1 MTTRLPQSALSSGA
15 IFHLVGLAADAA
27 ESGESSDP
35 LEWQV
40 LRYQRIQGV
49 EYTRPPWSWPL
60 QPAAAQLD
68 YLAHTFT
75 EEFFSTCP
83 PSARTLWCRA
93 AGKRTVPEFM
103 NDLATLLRMACR
115 EPEATYEEIPLAGWE
130 LAVRFPRLLGFETW
144 LDAALP
150 DEEDPVRAGIE
161 SEHPY
166 CAEHLPELIA
176 QVTQALALCRDSEAF
191 AGQLRA
197 RCAAATPELL
207 AEVADRAYAHMAREH
222 RSGTLLTPPA

>member
-1 MTTRLPQSALSSGA
+1 VTTRLPQSALSSGA

-27 ESGESSDP
+27 ESGDP

-40 LRYQRIQGV
+40 LRYQRMQGV
-49 EYTRPPWSWPL
+49 EYTRSPWSWPL

-83 PSARTLWCRA
+83 PSARALWRRA
-93 AGKRTVPEFM
+93 AGERTVPEFM
-103 NDLATLLRMACR
+103 NDLATLLRMAR
-115 EPEATYEEIPLAGWE
+115 RDPEATYEEIPLARWE
-130 LAVRFPRLLGFETW
+130 LMVRFPRLLGPGAW
-144 LDAALP
+144 LDAAFI
-150 DEEDPVRAGIE
+150 DDEDPLRSAIE

-166 CAEHLPELIA
+166 CGEHLPELIA
-176 QVTQALALCRDSEAF
+176 QAAQALALCRDSAAF
-191 AGQLRA
+191 ARQLRA
-197 RCAAATPELL
+197 HCGPTSPELL

-222 RSGTLLTPPA
+222 RNGTLVTPPA

>member
-1 MTTRLPQSALSSGA
+1 VTTRLPQSALSSGA

-27 ESGESSDP
+27 ESGDP

-40 LRYQRIQGV
+40 LRYQRMQGV
-49 EYTRPPWSWPL
+49 EYTRSPWSWPL

-83 PSARTLWCRA
+83 PSARALWRRA
-93 AGKRTVPEFM
+93 AGERTVPEFM

-115 EPEATYEEIPLAGWE
+115 DPEATYEEIPLARWE
-130 LAVRFPRLLGFETW
+130 LEVRFPRLLGMENWFE
-144 LDAALP
+144 AAFI
-150 DEEDPVRAGIE
+150 DDEDPLRSAIE

-176 QVTQALALCRDSEAF
+176 QVAQALALCRDSAAF

-197 RCAAATPELL
+197 RCGCASPELL

-222 RSGTLLTPPA
+222 RNGTLVTPPA

>member
-27 ESGESSDP
+27 ESGDP

-40 LRYQRIQGV
+40 LRYRRIQGV
-49 EYTRPPWSWPL
+49 EYTRPSWTWPL

-68 YLAHTFT
+68 YLAHTFI

-83 PSARTLWCRA
+83 PAARTLWSRA

-130 LAVRFPRLLGFETW
+130 LAVRFPRLLGLETW
-144 LDAALP
+144 LDPAFP
-150 DEEDPVRAGIE
+150 DEEDPIRAATE

-166 CAEHLPELIA
+166 CAEVLPELIA

-191 AGQLRA
+191 AAQLRA
-197 RCAAATPELL
+197 HCGSAAPEVL
-207 AEVADRAYAHMAREH
+207 AEVADLAYAHMAREH
-222 RSGTLLTPPA
+222 RNGTLVTPPA